1 MKTLIDLGTINYMRE
16 NHFHALKDL
25 TASFYRGGNIVSQEK
40 AKIERAG
47 EYKISVSIADGNH
60 SKDFDMVII
69 TDENDI
75 PIIQMSITYDEFIHG
90 FGTLN
95 VFLSFTA

>member
-1 MKTLIDLGTINYMRE
+1 MKTLIDLATINYMRE
-16 NHFHALKDL
+16 NRFHSLKDL

-40 AKIERAG
+40 AKLERAS
-47 EYKISVSIADGNH
+47 EYKIVVSIADGNH
-60 SKDFDMVII
+60 SKDFDMVLI

-75 PIIQMSITYDEFIHG
+75 PIIQMSITYDEFVRA

-95 VFLSFTA
+95 VFLSITA